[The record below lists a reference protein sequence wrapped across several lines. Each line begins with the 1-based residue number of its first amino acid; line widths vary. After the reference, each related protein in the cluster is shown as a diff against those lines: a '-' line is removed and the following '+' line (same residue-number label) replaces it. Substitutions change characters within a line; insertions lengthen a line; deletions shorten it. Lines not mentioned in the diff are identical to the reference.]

1 MVAQLANLALFFV
14 GPIALFFI
22 IYAGWMIIASG
33 GDEEKVKKG
42 KKIIIQV
49 AL

>member
-1 MVAQLANLALFFV
+1 
-14 GPIALFFI
+14 
-22 IYAGWMIIASG
+22 MIIASG

-49 AL
+49 ALWILLLLASYTFLGDLSTFKL